1 MDDCLFCKIIA
12 GQIPDYRIYEDDY
25 VVALLDLHPCSK
37 GHTIVIPKKHIA
49 DLSGVLAE
57 EMSAVSAGVLNV
69 YKLVSQK
76 IKPDAMNIGINN
88 GKAAGQAVPHMHWH
102 IIPRWE
108 NDGGGSMH
116 SIVRNGDGIDVKEIF
131 SLFK

>member
-1 MDDCLFCKIIA
+1 MDDCIFCKIVS

-25 VVALLDLHPCSK
+25 VIALLDLHPCSK

-49 DLSGVLAE
+49 DLGGVSAE

-69 YKLVSQK
+69 YKLVSEK

-88 GKAAGQAVPHMHWH
+88 GKAAGQAVPHIHWH
-102 IIPRWE
+102 IIPRWF

-116 SIVRNGDGIDVKEIF
+116 SIVRNGDGIDVNEVF